1 MKILQMCV
9 GMFATNCY
17 IVFDEDTKE
26 GAVIDPGANAEG
38 ILQAAEQAQ
47 VKLTWVLLTHGHFDH
62 ILAVRD
68 IQKATGA
75 KLAIHKD
82 ELWLLKK
89 EILEGS
95 IQTFGL
101 SRRDDYEELTPDL
114 LAEEGTEIA
123 IGNLTAT
130 YLHTPGHTPGS
141 SCIRVGDVLFTG
153 DTLFRHECGR
163 CDLEGG
169 DFGKML
175 KSLKRLSEIREN
187 LHVLPGHEGASTLD
201 EERRMNPYI
210 RQAVG
215 K

>member
-1 MKILQMCV
+1 MKILQLRV
-9 GMFATNCY
+9 GMVGTNCY
-17 IVFDEDTKE
+17 IVFDEDTKI
-26 GAVIDPGANAEG
+26 GAVIDSGDNAKA
-38 ILQAAEQAQ
+38 IVQAAEEEQ
-47 VKLTWVLLTHGHFDH
+47 VNIAWVLLTHGHFDH
-62 ILAVRD
+62 ILAVHD
-68 IQKATGA
+68 VQQATGA
-75 KLAIHKD
+75 KLAIHKED
-82 ELWLLKK
+82 LWMLQPEKLAK
-89 EILEGS
+89 S
-95 IQTFGL
+95 MRSFGL
-101 SRRDDYEELTPDL
+101 SRAGYEALTPDV
-114 LAEEGTEIA
+114 LAEDGTEIA

-141 SCIRVGDVLFTG
+141 SCIRVNDVLFTG

-169 DFGKML
+169 DFPTML
-175 KSLKRLSEIREN
+175 RSLKRLSEIPEN

>member
-1 MKILQMCV
+1 MKILQMRV
-9 GMFATNCY
+9 GMVGTNCY
-17 IVFDEDTKE
+17 IVFDEDTKV
-26 GAVIDPGANAEG
+26 GAVIDPGANAET

-47 VKLTWVLLTHGHFDH
+47 VKLAWVLLTHGHFDH
-62 ILAVRD
+62 ILAVGD
-68 IQKATGA
+68 VQKATGA

-82 ELWLLKK
+82 DLWMLKAEK
-89 EILEGS
+89 LAGS
-95 IQTFGL
+95 MRTFGL
-101 SRRDDYEELTPDL
+101 SRGAYEELKPDV

-141 SCIRVGDVLFTG
+141 SCIQVGDVLFTG

-169 DFGKML
+169 DFQKML
-175 KSLKRLSEIREN
+175 QSLKRLSEIPEN

>member
-1 MKILQMCV
+1 MKILQMRV
-9 GMFATNCY
+9 GMVGTNCY
-17 IVFDEDTKE
+17 IVFDEDIKV
-26 GAVIDPGANAEG
+26 GAVIDPGANAET

-47 VKLTWVLLTHGHFDH
+47 VKLAWVLLTHGHFDH
-62 ILAVRD
+62 ILAVGD
-68 IQKATGA
+68 VQKATGA

-82 ELWLLKK
+82 DLWM
-89 EILEGS
+89 LEAEKLAGS
-95 IQTFGL
+95 MRTFGL
-101 SRRDDYEELTPDL
+101 SRGAYEELKPDV

-169 DFGKML
+169 DFQKML
-175 KSLKRLSEIREN
+175 QSLKRLSEIPEN

>member
-1 MKILQMCV
+1 MTQVPMQR
-9 GMFATNCY
+9 
-17 IVFDEDTKE
+17 
-26 GAVIDPGANAEG
+26 G

-130 YLHTPGHTPGS
+130 YLHTPGHTPAPAVFG
-141 SCIRVGDVLFTG
+141 
-153 DTLFRHECGR
+153 
-163 CDLEGG
+163 LE
-169 DFGKML
+169 MYY
-175 KSLKRLSEIREN
+175 
-187 LHVLPGHEGASTLD
+187 LPGIPCSVMNVDGATWKAETS
-201 EERRMNPYI
+201 EKCSNRSS
-210 RQAVG
+210 A
-215 K
+215 

>member
-1 MKILQMCV
+1 MKILQMRV
-9 GMFATNCY
+9 GMVGTNCY
-17 IVFDEDTKE
+17 IVFDEDTKV
-26 GAVIDPGANAEG
+26 GAVIDPGANAEI

-47 VKLTWVLLTHGHFDH
+47 VKLAWVLLTHGHFDH
-62 ILAVRD
+62 ILAVGD
-68 IQKATGA
+68 VQKATDA

-82 ELWLLKK
+82 DLWMLKAEK
-89 EILEGS
+89 LAGS
-95 IQTFGL
+95 MRTFGL
-101 SRRDDYEELTPDL
+101 SRGAYEELKPDV

-169 DFGKML
+169 DFQKML
-175 KSLKRLSEIREN
+175 QSLKRLSEITEN